1 MKRCKIDQPV
11 EQCCNDLIPTPQKF
25 EFILVPMFIPM
36 PMLILIDLYFSFQS
50 DTPKP
55 APSSGGGGGGGLD
68 MMAEMQRKLA
78 NR

>member
-1 MKRCKIDQPV
+1 
-11 EQCCNDLIPTPQKF
+11 
-25 EFILVPMFIPM
+25 MF
-36 PMLILIDLYFSFQS
+36 ILIDLYCSFQS